1 MSQKSTVDLMM
12 EDLQEQ
18 ISKLSYEKAL
28 FKGVATNKEFENK
41 QLQHELET
49 LKKENEELK
58 KKLEDL
64 TTAEIIEEPQS
75 AE

>member
-1 MSQKSTVDLMM
+1 MAQKSTVDFMM

-28 FKGVATNKEFENK
+28 FKGMATNKEFENQ

-49 LKKENEELK
+49 LKNENEELK
-58 KKLEDL
+58 KKIADS